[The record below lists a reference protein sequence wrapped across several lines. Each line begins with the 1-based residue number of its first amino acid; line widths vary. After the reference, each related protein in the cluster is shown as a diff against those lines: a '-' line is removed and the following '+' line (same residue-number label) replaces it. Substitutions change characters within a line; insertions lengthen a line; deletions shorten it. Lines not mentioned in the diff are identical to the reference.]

1 MEIVSK
7 RKDIALNGL
16 SPNKV
21 GSNHKEQPILSP
33 SCLGRMVAAFTI
45 GNRNN
50 FNGNIGYKCG
60 CLAVR
65 AGQLLFANTL
75 TLL

>member
-33 SCLGRMVAAFTI
+33 GCLGRMVAAFTI
-45 GNRNN
+45 GAISMETLVINVAALQY
-50 FNGNIGYKCG
+50 GLVSC
-60 CLAVR
+60 CL
-65 AGQLLFANTL
+65 L
-75 TLL
+75 TH